1 MENNFYD
8 FQKFKEK
15 FSTEELCRKYLEKIR
30 WHSGFS
36 CPKCQYNKAWKL
48 KDNRYK
54 CKKCGYRTSVTAG
67 TLFQDTHFPLT
78 LWFHAIWYVA
88 SQKKNITIRMFQ
100 NELGIKSCRPAWMLL
115 SKLKSAKSFWEDKEK
130 HKALMGKQFEE
141 KLSGLIEITKGYIVF
156 GMTKFYIV
164 IIVEVQN
171 KRVARVRAKEI
182 DTYYINVQEINR
194 FLIDNV
200 KEGSTILNGIVGDD
214 NKISK
219 LYKVLEKPNHNYDFP
234 YVHQALENMRRAA
247 STSSIENLTAFINQY
262 CNEVDAIYAKMKIS
276 IPNITFDD
284 LLKMAI
290 ELQPHPFRYN
300 IITTQ

>member
-1 MENNFYD
+1 
-8 FQKFKEK
+8 
-15 FSTEELCRKYLEKIR
+15 
-30 WHSGFS
+30 
-36 CPKCQYNKAWKL
+36 
-48 KDNRYK
+48 
-54 CKKCGYRTSVTAG
+54 
-67 TLFQDTHFPLT
+67 
-78 LWFHAIWYVA
+78 
-88 SQKKNITIRMFQ
+88 
-100 NELGIKSCRPAWMLL
+100 
-115 SKLKSAKSFWEDKEK
+115 
-130 HKALMGKQFEE
+130 MGKQFEE